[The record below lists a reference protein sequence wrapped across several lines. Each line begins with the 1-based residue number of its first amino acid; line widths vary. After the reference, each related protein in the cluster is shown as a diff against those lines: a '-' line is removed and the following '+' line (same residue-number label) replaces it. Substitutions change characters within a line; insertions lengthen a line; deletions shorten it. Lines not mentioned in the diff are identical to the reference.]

1 MKIGG
6 THFSEEEW
14 VCCHSNL
21 PSSLEDRLEWS
32 PQSPGELP
40 WSSASGSSIQ
50 GPREDHSHL
59 RALGTGARL
68 QDSHVTT
75 DPSHAHSC
83 PCSPGLLGQVAPSS
97 APACPSSPWALRCHV
112 NTVGQ
117 LSLLGPPKVGTLAI
131 CGLGFARPSEPS
143 ALFNAALSFAALAFE
158 LINCTFRM
166 EGSTKDNSQGE
177 GLHLK
182 KGQSIIYLE
191 QK

>member
-21 PSSLEDRLEWS
+21 PSSLENRLEWS

-50 GPREDHSHL
+50 GSREDHSHL

-68 QDSHVTT
+68 QDAHVTT

-83 PCSPGLLGQVAPSS
+83 PCSPGLLGQVVSILSTSLSLQATGTPLPCEHSGAAQPPRTS
-97 APACPSSPWALRCHV
+97 EGRNPGHLRLGACPPIRAQCP
-112 NTVGQ
+112 
-117 LSLLGPPKVGTLAI
+117 LSCSMVLCCP
-131 CGLGFARPSEPS
+131 GL
-143 ALFNAALSFAALAFE
+143 
-158 LINCTFRM
+158 
-166 EGSTKDNSQGE
+166 
-177 GLHLK
+177 
-182 KGQSIIYLE
+182 
-191 QK
+191 